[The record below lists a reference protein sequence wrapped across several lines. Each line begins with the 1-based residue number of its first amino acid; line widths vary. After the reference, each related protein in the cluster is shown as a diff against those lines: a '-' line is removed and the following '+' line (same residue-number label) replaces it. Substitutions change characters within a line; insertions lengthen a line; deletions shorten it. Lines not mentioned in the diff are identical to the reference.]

1 MPVGELDTS
10 GRFAAEPRAAALQ
23 AGAKGK
29 SAFAGMHDA
38 HELRYRRHTAASDAG
53 AQRCRYETGPSPVA
67 ASGSAT
73 GGGRRSPGAPG
84 SAPGT

>member
-1 MPVGELDTS
+1 
-10 GRFAAEPRAAALQ
+10 
-23 AGAKGK
+23 
-29 SAFAGMHDA
+29 MHDA

-73 GGGRRSPGAPG
+73 GGGRRSPVAPG